1 MFQYIFFSVI
11 MKLQKLKYY
20 KNTTCN
26 SAPTTI
32 FCVVG
37 GKSICNEEKCNKSVN
52 VNKIVK

>member
-1 MFQYIFFSVI
+1 